1 MVFSSPVFLFIFLTS
16 VYLLYRVIPTVTA
29 KNILLLVFS
38 IAFYTYGEPKAVLL
52 MIISIFMNYLFGLA
66 MKKQNKLRKP
76 VLGTAISANLLMLGI
91 FKYAGFGAQMLNK
104 LPFVSVSI
112 PEIALPIGIS
122 FYTFQAM
129 SYVIDAYKEPGYIQ
143 KNLYKLALY
152 ITFFPQLVAGPIVKY
167 YDFAHQIDNRKC
179 TPERTAQGIRR
190 FITGLSK
197 KLLIANTMA
206 LAADCVYDINA
217 AELTL
222 PLAWLGA
229 VSYLF
234 QIYFD
239 FSGYSDMAIGLGA
252 MFGFDFRENFNYPYI
267 SQSIQEF
274 WRRWHISVSTWF
286 KEYLYIPLG
295 GNRKGKVRTAVNRI
309 IVFFCTGLWHG
320 ASLNFIVWGL
330 LNGLFLLLESAK
342 IINIQRLP
350 RFFRHFYTLLVT
362 IIAFVFFRADTL
374 GDACRFIGR
383 MFTPDFGK
391 TGYTIF
397 MSQLTPMYL
406 MMLAAAAIFSMPVIR
421 AASEKLRSSGSAR
434 TAGAAEAI
442 SYIASL
448 VLLALCI
455 VTLSSASYNP
465 FIYFRF

>member
-16 VYLLYRVIPTVTA
+16 VYILYRIIPTITA
-29 KNILLLVFS
+29 KNVLLLIFS
-38 IAFYTYGEPKAVLL
+38 LAFYTYGEPKAVLL
-52 MIISIFMNYLFGLA
+52 MIISIFMNYFFGLA
-66 MKKQNKLRKP
+66 MKKQNKFRKP
-76 VLGTAISANLLMLGI
+76 VLGTAVAANLLMLGI

-104 LPFVSVSI
+104 LPFINFSI
-112 PEIALPIGIS
+112 PKIALPIGIS

-129 SYVIDAYKEPGYIQ
+129 SYVIDAYKDPGYIQ

-167 YDFAHQIDNRKC
+167 YDFAHQIDHRKC

-206 LAADCVYDINA
+206 LAADSIYSLDT

-252 MFGFDFRENFNYPYI
+252 MFGFDFKENFNYPYI

-295 GNRKGKVRTAVNRI
+295 GNRKGKFRTAVNRI

-330 LNGLFLLLESAK
+330 LNGAFLLLESAK
-342 IINIQRLP
+342 IINIQKLP
-350 RFFRHFYTLLVT
+350 RFFRHFYTLFVT

-374 GDACRFIGR
+374 TDACRFISR
-383 MFTPDFGK
+383 MFVPDFGS
-391 TGYTIF
+391 TGHTLF
-397 MSQLTPMYL
+397 MRELTPMYL
-406 MMLAAAAIFSMPVIR
+406 MMLAAAVIFSMPVIR
-421 AASEKLRSSGSAR
+421 TASEKLQSSGKSKA
-434 TAGAAEAI
+434 AGAAEGASYVI
-442 SYIASL
+442 SLI
-448 VLLALCI
+448 LLGLCI